1 MNSQPQQDQLMLD
14 LESDLSNKTFEELI
28 YIYYN
33 QEHYVSNF
41 TQNGRL
47 KNQELL
53 MEVKKLNNEYE
64 NKKIKYNELKN
75 QSEKL
80 LSQFEL
86 KIQELRNK
94 EQSSFN
100 KNNSYN
106 LDNLIYDME
115 NYITNKLKNPK
126 EQLIRDFMNKNITQN
141 EFEDKFKKLSYEFHY
156 YNIIL
161 EQLYQIKR
169 YQ

>member
-1 MNSQPQQDQLMLD
+1 MINNNQDSLMTD
-14 LESDLSNKTFEELI
+14 LENDLNKKTFEELI

-53 MEVKKLNNEYE
+53 MEVKKLNEEYE
-64 NKKIKYNELKN
+64 NKKVRYNNLKN
-75 QSEKL
+75 DSEKL
-80 LSQFEL
+80 LGQFEE
-86 KIQELRNK
+86 KIQELRNRG
-94 EQSSFN
+94 QSNSN
-100 KNNSYN
+100 VKNNYN

-115 NYITNKLKNPK
+115 NYIQNKLKNPK
-126 EQLIRDFMNKNITQN
+126 EQLIKDFVNKNIEQKD
-141 EFEDKFKKLSYEFHY
+141 FEEKFKKISHEYHY
-156 YNIIL
+156 YTLIL
-161 EQLYQIKR
+161 EQLYQLKR

>member
-1 MNSQPQQDQLMLD
+1 MNNNNQDSLMMD
-14 LESDLSNKTFEELI
+14 LENDLSKKTFEELI

-53 MEVKKLNNEYE
+53 MEVKKLNEEYE
-64 NKKIKYNELKN
+64 NKKVKYNNLKN
-75 QSEKL
+75 DSEKV
-80 LSQFEL
+80 LSQFEA
-86 KIQELRNK
+86 KIQELRSK
-94 EQSSFN
+94 GQSNFN
-100 KNNSYN
+100 GNNSYG

-115 NYITNKLKNPK
+115 NYIQNKLKMPK
-126 EQLIRDFMNKNITQN
+126 EQLIKDFLNKNIEQKD
-141 EFEDKFKKLSYEFHY
+141 FEDKFKKISYDFHY
-156 YNIIL
+156 YNLIL

-169 YQ
+169 LQ

>member
-1 MNSQPQQDQLMLD
+1 MNNNNQDSLMMD
-14 LESDLSNKTFEELI
+14 LENDLSKKTFEELI

-53 MEVKKLNNEYE
+53 MEVKKLNEEYE
-64 NKKIKYNELKN
+64 NKKVRYNNLKN
-75 QSEKL
+75 DSEKL
-80 LSQFEL
+80 LGQFEE
-86 KIQELRNK
+86 KIQELRNRG
-94 EQSSFN
+94 QSNSN
-100 KNNSYN
+100 VKNNYN

-115 NYITNKLKNPK
+115 NYIQNKLKNPK
-126 EQLIRDFMNKNITQN
+126 EQLIKDFVNKNIQQKD
-141 EFEDKFKKLSYEFHY
+141 FEEKFKKISHEYHY
-156 YNIIL
+156 YTLIL
-161 EQLYQIKR
+161 EQLYQLKR

>member
-1 MNSQPQQDQLMLD
+1 MNNNNQDSLMMD
-14 LESDLSNKTFEELI
+14 LENDLSKKTFEELI

-53 MEVKKLNNEYE
+53 MEVKKLNEEYE
-64 NKKIKYNELKN
+64 NKKVRYNNLKN
-75 QSEKL
+75 DSEKL
-80 LSQFEL
+80 LGQFEE
-86 KIQELRNK
+86 KIQELKNRG
-94 EQSSFN
+94 QSNSN
-100 KNNSYN
+100 VKNNYN

-115 NYITNKLKNPK
+115 NYIQNKLKNPK
-126 EQLIRDFMNKNITQN
+126 EQLIKDFVNKNIEQKD
-141 EFEDKFKKLSYEFHY
+141 FEEKFKKISHEYHY
-156 YNIIL
+156 YTLIL
-161 EQLYQIKR
+161 EQLYQLKR

>member
-1 MNSQPQQDQLMLD
+1 MINNNQDSLMMD
-14 LESDLSNKTFEELI
+14 LENDLSKKTFEELI

-53 MEVKKLNNEYE
+53 MEVKKLNEEYE
-64 NKKIKYNELKN
+64 NKKVRYNNLKN
-75 QSEKL
+75 DSEKL
-80 LSQFEL
+80 LGQFEE
-86 KIQELRNK
+86 KIQELRNRG
-94 EQSSFN
+94 QSNSN
-100 KNNSYN
+100 VKNNYN

-115 NYITNKLKNPK
+115 NYIQNKLKNPK
-126 EQLIRDFMNKNITQN
+126 EQLIKDFLNKNIEQKD
-141 EFEDKFKKLSYEFHY
+141 FEEKFKKISHEYHY
-156 YNIIL
+156 YTLIL
-161 EQLYQIKR
+161 EQLYQLKR

>member
-1 MNSQPQQDQLMLD
+1 MNNNNQDSLMMD
-14 LESDLSNKTFEELI
+14 LENDLSKKTFEELI

-53 MEVKKLNNEYE
+53 MEVKKLNEEYE
-64 NKKIKYNELKN
+64 NKKVRYNNLKN
-75 QSEKL
+75 DSEKL
-80 LSQFEL
+80 LGQFEE
-86 KIQELRNK
+86 KIQELRNRG
-94 EQSSFN
+94 QSNSN
-100 KNNSYN
+100 VKNNYN

-115 NYITNKLKNPK
+115 NYIQNKLKNPK
-126 EQLIRDFMNKNITQN
+126 EQLIKDFVNKNI
-141 EFEDKFKKLSYEFHY
+141 EEKDFEEKFKKISHEYHY
-156 YNIIL
+156 YTLIL
-161 EQLYQIKR
+161 EQLYQLKR